1 MEGEQKF
8 QGGVEALEYDGEL
21 ESERAIE
28 KAMDE
33 VERRLG
39 KDVKDASPE
48 ERIAVTTELLRE
60 IDERYDNKDRFI
72 VEVYAGLRKMAELE
86 RDYHEANARF
96 DAVLR

>member
-8 QGGVEALEYDGEL
+8 QGGFEVMEYDGEL

-28 KAMDE
+28 EAMEE

-39 KDVKDASPE
+39 KDIKDASPE
-48 ERIAVTTELLRE
+48 ERIAVTAELLDE
-60 IDERYDNKDRFI
+60 ADERNDNKDRFV

-86 RDYHEANARF
+86 RDYHEANARLN
-96 DAVLR
+96 AVLK